1 MHGTI
6 NLGWWYP
13 KRNKMSLI
21 SYSNVKF
28 DKRVKYDKPLSKNDF
43 CKVRRNLGFI
53 HVKDV

>member
-21 SYSNVKF
+21 SYSNAKF